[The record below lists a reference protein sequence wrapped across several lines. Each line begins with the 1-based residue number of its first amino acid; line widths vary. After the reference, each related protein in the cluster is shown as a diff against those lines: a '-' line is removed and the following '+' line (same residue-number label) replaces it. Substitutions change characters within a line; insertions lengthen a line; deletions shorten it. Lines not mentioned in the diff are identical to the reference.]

1 MLFLEILFLVL
12 GIILFSVLFFSVSY
26 QDKIF
31 GIKPM
36 SIYFGHEIN
45 ISKNNGT
52 SELAQIAAEGN
63 NVYVV
68 WQDNT
73 NGNYDV
79 YYTYSL
85 DKGKSFKPIQ
95 NLSKNNGTSELPQI
109 AAEGNNVYVVWQDNT
124 NGNYDVF
131 LKSSTNGIKFTDI
144 RNLSKN
150 NGTSE
155 LPQIAA
161 LNNDIYVIWKDSTN
175 GAGSISVK
183 HAQIENSTKLKF
195 DYSNNL
201 FSNGSIFEPKIISG
215 HNFTYGLWTSKL
227 NDSNVNVLKFYP
239 LKLFDYSDN
248 IIPLTRLS
256 SQDNIANVS
265 AYVYDTDT
273 YLVWENSKVGHGDIF
288 FKRLSTKFFDRNS

>member
-1 MLFLEILFLVL
+1 
-12 GIILFSVLFFSVSY
+12 
-26 QDKIF
+26 
-31 GIKPM
+31 
-36 SIYFGHEIN
+36 
-45 ISKNNGT
+45 
-52 SELAQIAAEGN
+52 
-63 NVYVV
+63 
-68 WQDNT
+68 
-73 NGNYDV
+73 
-79 YYTYSL
+79 
-85 DKGKSFKPIQ
+85 
-95 NLSKNNGTSELPQI
+95 
-109 AAEGNNVYVVWQDNT
+109 
-124 NGNYDVF
+124 
-131 LKSSTNGIKFTDI
+131 
-144 RNLSKN
+144 LSKN

-288 FKRLSTKFFDRNS
+288 FKRLSTNFFDRNS